1 MFIAKTDYTL
11 NKKNKDAI
19 VCKTAVGNYV
29 LLKRE
34 DFASDDEFE
43 KWKAWSDEDYHISE
57 NATRRTSRKNVMLS
71 EKLDN
76 EISCPSAEEMLC
88 EKLDGLERIDNVCRI
103 KDLLTETQYL
113 RLWLYGVK
121 GISMPKIAKLEGV
134 STSCV
139 SSSIYGARNKIKKRL
154 SEFTEQLKA

>member
-11 NKKNKDAI
+11 NRKNKDAI

-34 DFASDDEFE
+34 DFGSDEEFE
-43 KWKAWSDEDYHISE
+43 KWKIWSDEDYHVE
-57 NATRRTSRKNVMLS
+57 KNANRRTSRKNVMLS
-71 EKLDN
+71 EKVDN
-76 EISCPSAEEMLC
+76 ECYCVSAEDILC
-88 EKLDGLERIDNVCRI
+88 EKLDSLERIDKVFRI
-103 KDLLTETQYL
+103 KELLTETQYR

-121 GISMPKIAKLEGV
+121 GISMPKIAQMEGV

-139 SSSIYGARNKIKKRL
+139 SSSIYGARKKIKKRL
-154 SEFTEQLKA
+154 REFTK

>member
-11 NKKNKDAI
+11 NRKNKDAI

-34 DFASDDEFE
+34 DFASDEEFE
-43 KWKAWSDEDYHISE
+43 KWKAWSDEDYHINE

-76 EISCPSAEEMLC
+76 ELCGLSAEDILC
-88 EKLDGLERIDNVCRI
+88 EKLDILERIDKVCRI
-103 KDLLTETQYL
+103 QELLTETQYR
-113 RLWLYGVK
+113 RLWLYAVK

-134 STSCV
+134 SVSCV
-139 SSSIYGARNKIKKRL
+139 SSSIYGARKKIKKRL
-154 SEFTEQLKA
+154 SKFTK